1 MKTLNVVV
9 RWFFSILIISGMS
22 IAFIFCAPITYE
34 ALETAQSL
42 QRIGIPNSR
51 LDGFTLTMCII
62 VIAII
67 YAWGYSLIL
76 FIRETNGIIKEIARV
91 VMKAIKKIMVIW
103 RRMKK
108 KKIVRLEYQY
118 YVSKISLK
126 RKILNEVQIHNNLG
140 EAELR
145 EISDSLNGLSIE
157 DLQDLFSTVR
167 KDVV

>member
-1 MKTLNVVV
+1 
-9 RWFFSILIISGMS
+9 
-22 IAFIFCAPITYE
+22 
-34 ALETAQSL
+34 
-42 QRIGIPNSR
+42 
-51 LDGFTLTMCII
+51 
-62 VIAII
+62 
-67 YAWGYSLIL
+67 
-76 FIRETNGIIKEIARV
+76 
-91 VMKAIKKIMVIW
+91 
-103 RRMKK
+103 MKK